1 MAKVAVRTRLVTS
14 VTRCCG
20 ETVEQIAD
28 APNRRGAAH
37 LGQRQA
43 LRYGAVLRVLFVLP
57 KAQSPPILNTAS
69 PATVLACCATAPPAL
84 PSNLAI
90 QMPKVRTATH
100 AGSWYS
106 NQGDPVRDQATLLQP
121 IMVGESGGLPPLPPV
136 GHRHRC
142 RRVPPVPLCL
152 QAACCS
158 SSSSGGWK
166 RQRRWRGSMPGP
178 S

>member
-1 MAKVAVRTRLVTS
+1 MLPT
-14 VTRCCG
+14 G
-20 ETVEQIAD
+20 VEQH
-28 APNRRGAAH
+28 G

-43 LRYGAVLRVLFVLP
+43 LRYGAVLRVLFTLP
-57 KAQSPPILNTAS
+57 KAQSPLILDTLNLAS
-69 PATVLACCATAPPAL
+69 ALARSATAPLAL
-84 PSNLAI
+84 PSNLPI

-106 NQGDPVRDQATLLQP
+106 NQGDRVRDQTTVLHAD
-121 IMVGESGGLPPLPPV
+121 MVREEWWLPPLPPV
-136 GHRHRC
+136 CHRHCC
-142 RRVPPVPLCL
+142 RRVPPIPRRL

-158 SSSSGGWK
+158 SSSSGGWR